1 MRLSILLAALL
12 LAGCNDTS
20 AGWRMLSY
28 DELVAYPTQ
37 CAKAEEQ
44 LSDLKA
50 IQTAKNFDP
59 DPDNLN
65 EFDRAYN
72 SRLKATIWWYTYKC
86 NKS

>member
-1 MRLSILLAALL
+1 MRLSILLTVLL
-12 LAGCNDTS
+12 LAGCNDT
-20 AGWRMLSY
+20 GWRVLSY
-28 DELVAYPTQ
+28 DELVAYPMQ

-50 IQTAKNFDP
+50 IQRAKNFDP

-65 EFDRAYN
+65 EIDRAYN